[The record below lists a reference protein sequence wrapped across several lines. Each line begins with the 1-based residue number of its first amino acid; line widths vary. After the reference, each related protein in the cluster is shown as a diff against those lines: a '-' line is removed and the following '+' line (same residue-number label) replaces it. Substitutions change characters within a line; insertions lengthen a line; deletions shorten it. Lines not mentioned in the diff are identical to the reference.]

1 VSTHEPLSNTEP
13 KAAPRGAAAGGRG
26 PSAPRGARAL
36 LLAFAVLQLTP
47 VAGARAAGHWQACGR
62 GAAQQSAPADAP
74 AAFDERRAYEHV
86 RKLVEFGPRPSGSTE
101 LEKARK
107 YIVSELEKY
116 GLKVTSD
123 EFKVETPAGRRKMVN
138 VTAEVAGEGADFII
152 LASHYDTKLFK
163 NLRFVGANDG
173 GSSTG
178 VLLELA
184 RALAST
190 ARKPRFGYRLVFF
203 DGEEA
208 VCREWDECSKPGAPD
223 NTYGSRRYVA
233 DLQERGELKRL
244 RAMILLD
251 MVGYRR
257 LQLGR
262 DPMSTKWLVDV
273 IWQAARERGHGEQFV
288 EREEGVG
295 GDDHEPFLK
304 AGVPAADI
312 IQLNSYPHWHT
323 AEDTLDKIDPR
334 SLKAVGDAVL
344 GSLPRVEEELKRKE
358 LID

>member
-1 VSTHEPLSNTEP
+1 MPAREKFLS
-13 KAAPRGAAAGGRG
+13 GG
-26 PSAPRGARAL
+26 RAL
-36 LLAFAVLQLTP
+36 LLAVAVLQLTP
-47 VAGARAAGHWQACGR
+47 GAHTPGR
-62 GAAQQSAPADAP
+62 LQTCARDAAQQSAQGETV

-86 RKLVEFGPRPSGSTE
+86 RKLVEFGPRPSGSKQ
-101 LEKARK
+101 LEKARE
-107 YIVSELEKY
+107 YIVAELEKY
-116 GLKVTSD
+116 GLKVTAD

-138 VTAEVAGEGADFII
+138 VTAEVAGQNADFII

-163 NLRFVGANDG
+163 NMRFVGANDG

-184 RALAST
+184 RVLASA
-190 ARKPRFGYRLVFF
+190 ARKPRYGYRLVFF

-233 DLQERGELKRL
+233 QLQERGELKRL

-262 DPMSTKWLVDV
+262 DSMSTKWLVDI
-273 IWQAARERGHGEQFV
+273 IWQAARERGYGEQFV
-288 EREEGVG
+288 EREEAIGS
-295 GDDHEPFLK
+295 DDHEPFLK

-334 SLKAVGDAVL
+334 SLKAVGDTVL
-344 GSLPRVEEELKRKE
+344 SSLPRVEEELRKKDE
-358 LID
+358 GGRMKDEPN

>member
-1 VSTHEPLSNTEP
+1 MS
-13 KAAPRGAAAGGRG
+13 GGCV
-26 PSAPRGARAL
+26 L
-36 LLAFAVLQLTP
+36 LIAIAVLQLTP
-47 VAGARAAGHWQACGR
+47 RARASVHSQTGGH
-62 GAAQQSAPADAP
+62 GAAQQPAQDEAT
-74 AAFDERRAYEHV
+74 AAFDEKRAYEHV
-86 RKLVEFGPRPSGSTE
+86 RKLVEFGPRPSGSKQ
-101 LEKARK
+101 LEKSRE
-107 YIVSELEKY
+107 YIVAELKKY
-116 GLKVTSD
+116 GLKVTTD

-138 VTAEVAGEGADFII
+138 VTAEVAGDSADFII

-184 RALAST
+184 RAISST

-233 DLQERGELKRL
+233 ALQERDELKRL

-262 DPMSTKWLVDV
+262 DSMSTKWLVDV
-273 IWQAARERGHGEQFV
+273 IWQAARERGYGEQFV
-288 EREEGVG
+288 EREEGIG

-304 AGVPAADI
+304 AGVPAVDI

-323 AEDTLDKIDPR
+323 AEDTLDKIAPR
-334 SLKAVGDAVL
+334 SLKVVGDAVL
-344 GSLPRVEEELKRKE
+344 SSLPRVEEALWKKDEGRMKTGASKQ
-358 LID
+358 

>member
-1 VSTHEPLSNTEP
+1 MKWRHRGSGGGPFS
-13 KAAPRGAAAGGRG
+13 PRA
-26 PSAPRGARAL
+26 ARAL
-36 LLAFAVLQLTP
+36 PAS
-47 VAGARAAGHWQACGR
+47 
-62 GAAQQSAPADAP
+62 QSFKPTGAPAPRHGNCERLRRP
-74 AAFDERRAYEHV
+74 ATPNGPPPLLSTRSALEHV
-86 RKLVEFGPRPSGSTE
+86 RKLVEFGPRPSGSKQ
-101 LEKARK
+101 LEKSRD
-107 YIVSELEKY
+107 YIVAELEKY
-116 GLKVTSD
+116 GLKVTTD

-138 VTAEVAGEGADFII
+138 VTAEVAGDGADFII

-190 ARKPRFGYRLVFF
+190 ARKSRFGYRLVFF

-233 DLQERGELKRL
+233 ALQERGELKRL

-262 DPMSTKWLVDV
+262 DSMSTKWLVDV
-273 IWQAARERGHGEQFV
+273 IWQAARERGYGEQFV
-288 EREEGVG
+288 EREEGIG

-304 AGVPAADI
+304 AGVPAADV

-323 AEDTLDKIDPR
+323 AEDTLDKIAPR
-334 SLKAVGDAVL
+334 SLKAVGETVL
-344 GSLPRVEEELKRKE
+344 ATAAGGGGATEEG
-358 LID
+358 

>member
-1 VSTHEPLSNTEP
+1 MTTR
-13 KAAPRGAAAGGRG
+13 A
-26 PSAPRGARAL
+26 ARAL
-36 LLAFAVLQLTP
+36 LLAFAVLQLAP
-47 VAGARAAGHWQACGR
+47 VAVASSTAGNLQTCERDATQQP
-62 GAAQQSAPADAP
+62 AQADAP
-74 AAFDERRAYEHV
+74 TAFDEKRAFEHV
-86 RKLVEFGPRPSGSTE
+86 RKLVEFGPRPSGSKE
-101 LEKARK
+101 LEKSRK
-107 YIVSELEKY
+107 YIVAELEKS

-138 VTAEVAGEGADFII
+138 VTAEIAGESADFII

-163 NLRFVGANDG
+163 DMRFVGANDG

-184 RALAST
+184 RVLAS
-190 ARKPRFGYRLVFF
+190 APRKPRFSYRLVFF

-208 VCREWDECSKPGAPD
+208 VCREWDECSKPDAPD

-233 DLQERGELKRL
+233 QLQERGELKRL

-262 DPMSTKWLVDV
+262 DPSSTKWLVDV
-273 IWQAARERGHGEQFV
+273 IWQAARERGYGEQFV
-288 EREEGVG
+288 EREEGIG

-304 AGVPAADI
+304 AGVPAVDI

-323 AEDTLDKIDPR
+323 AEDTLDKIAPR
-334 SLKAVGDAVL
+334 ALKVVGDTVIA
-344 GSLPRVEEELKRKE
+344 SLPRVEEELRRKDE
-358 LID
+358 GGGMRDE